1 MQLFELFKTML
12 NRILI
17 YGIRPLLISIL
28 AGIIVIVFL
37 IRYEIISDITI
48 ASLVGMGFAIT
59 IWLILSFIIDIYRS
73 NNQRKYDKMKQERY
87 HIENLLN
94 FLQSLDP
101 GAEKELEEIIN
112 NENKITPIYSDCTV
126 VFRGKN
132 VPDEFW
138 EIVDLPQI
146 ETEKIFIHNGEEHQ
160 ISTKKGRRLRKDIYD
175 ELKRIWPLWE
185 KIKRENLFQ

>member
-1 MQLFELFKTML
+1 MFELLKTML
-12 NRILI
+12 NNILI

-28 AGIIVIVFL
+28 AGITVIVFL
-37 IRYEIISDITI
+37 VRYEVVSDITI
-48 ASLVGMGFAIT
+48 ASLVGIGFAIT
-59 IWLILSFIIDIYRS
+59 IWLILSYVIDIRRD
-73 NNQRKYDKMKQERY
+73 NNQRKYDEIKLERY
-87 HIENLLN
+87 HITNILK

-101 GAEKELEEIIN
+101 GTEKELEEIIN
-112 NENKITPIYSDCTV
+112 NENKIVPIYSDCTV

-146 ETEKIFIHNGEEHQ
+146 ETKKIFVRNGEEHR

-175 ELKRIWPLWE
+175 ELKLIWPLWE
-185 KIKRENLFQ
+185 KIKRENLFR